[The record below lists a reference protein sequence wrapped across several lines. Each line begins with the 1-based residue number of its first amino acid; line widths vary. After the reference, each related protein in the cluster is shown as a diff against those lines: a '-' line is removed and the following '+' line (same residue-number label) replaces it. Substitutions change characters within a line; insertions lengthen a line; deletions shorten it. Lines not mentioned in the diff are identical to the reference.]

1 MDRQTEEK
9 RLWSGVS
16 SLYLTA
22 LALVFCVALF
32 SAAFVWARRLDNY
45 GVVDFIWSY
54 AFGAVALLYATLA
67 NGWTSRRW
75 VVAGLAIVWSV
86 RLGAYLQRR
95 VMGHHPEED
104 GRYREMRVRWA
115 KNFAWE
121 MFRFYQIQAVSV
133 VILALPFLLAVGRA
147 EATWA
152 LLDLVALGL
161 FFLAV
166 SGEAIADAQ
175 LAAFKKDPAR
185 RGQVC
190 AVGLWALSRHP
201 NYFFVWVTWVSFALF
216 AWPAEWGWLGLIAP
230 AAILYLLLF
239 VTGIPMTE
247 AQAVR
252 TKGEAYRAYQARV
265 SAFVPWFPKRERA
278 R

>member
-1 MDRQTEEK
+1 MSPWI
-9 RLWSGVS
+9 LA
-16 SLYLTA
+16 A

-32 SAAFVWARRLDNY
+32 ALAFVWARRIDNY
-45 GVVDFIWSY
+45 GVVDIVWSY
-54 AFGAVALLYATLA
+54 AFGAVALIYLA
-67 NGWTSRRW
+67 LAGGWAPRRW
-75 VVAGLAIVWSV
+75 LVAGLIVVWSV

-95 VMGHHPEED
+95 VMSHHPEED

-115 KNFAWE
+115 KNFGRE

-133 VILALPFLLAVGRA
+133 VVLSLPFLLALGRSEVG
-147 EATWA
+147 WSV
-152 LLDLVALGL
+152 LDLVALAL
-161 FFLAV
+161 FVIAV
-166 SGEAIADAQ
+166 SGESLADAQ

-190 AVGLWALSRHP
+190 TVGLWGLSRHP
-201 NYFFVWVTWVSFALF
+201 NYFFVWLTWVSFALF
-216 AWPAEWGWLGLIAP
+216 AWSAAWGWLGLVAP

-252 TKGEAYRAYQARV
+252 TKGDAYRAYQARV
-265 SAFVPWFPKRERA
+265 SPFVPWFPRRRKAEREA
-278 R
+278 